1 MNLPVFVRTYNSST
15 TALANTVKVGYVNI
29 SIGDM
34 YTGRKWEY
42 VMAGSG
48 GMAYQQQTGAAALG
62 STSNLTNSAPAA
74 SPGAAMANATAALGT
89 GLGGQF
95 AAQPTL
101 TAGTDGIVCSYLVP
115 TGTAAFPGKSLYIT
129 GVRVQGAVTTTLTGG
144 PVLYAYSLAYGG
156 NVLSLATTDVAATS
170 VKGPRRIALG
180 FETFPATAAAGVVG
194 GSVYMA
200 FNSPICVQP
209 GEYIQLVAKNLG
221 TVTTGGVINFLVA
234 FDGFME

>member
-1 MNLPVFVRTYNSST
+1 
-15 TALANTVKVGYVNI
+15 
-29 SIGDM
+29 
-34 YTGRKWEY
+34 
-42 VMAGSG
+42 
-48 GMAYQQQTGAAALG
+48 
-62 STSNLTNSAPAA
+62 
-74 SPGAAMANATAALGT
+74 
-89 GLGGQF
+89 
-95 AAQPTL
+95 
-101 TAGTDGIVCSYLVP
+101 
-115 TGTAAFPGKSLYIT
+115 
-129 GVRVQGAVTTTLTGG
+129 LTGG